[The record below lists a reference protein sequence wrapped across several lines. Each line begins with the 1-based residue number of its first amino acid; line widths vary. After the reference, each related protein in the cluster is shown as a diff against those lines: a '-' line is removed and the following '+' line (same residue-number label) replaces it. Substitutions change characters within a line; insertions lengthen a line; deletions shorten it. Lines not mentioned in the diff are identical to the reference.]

1 MLINTKNPTSS
12 LEQME
17 HSSAQS
23 PVVAETGSIR
33 DGACR
38 KSLSPARL
46 WINRVMGR
54 FFLRFLNRYVIEA
67 RGLEHIAPRHDPF
80 ILALNHSQKFEA
92 FVIPVYLIYH
102 RRGHLIHFLSDW
114 NYRLYPGLAFLLR
127 FSQTICIVRKPAKPK
142 FLNLFKPLFQDKDSG
157 FTRSRRKLLEGGSL
171 GIYPEG
177 TVNRNPRA
185 LLRGYT
191 GAARLSLVTGA
202 PVVPAGVQFPGH
214 PLDQPIPDG
223 APFIINIGAPLYPP
237 KVNEIDIDAA
247 MVRDWHHSIMREIA
261 RLSHKEFQPHSTRR
275 KLCP

>member
-1 MLINTKNPTSS
+1 MLINTNNQKSNLDHMNPSNAPS
-12 LEQME
+12 RALME
-17 HSSAQS
+17 SG
-23 PVVAETGSIR
+23 VVLC
-33 DGACR
+33 GARR
-38 KSLSPARL
+38 KSMSPARL
-46 WINRVMGR
+46 WVNRFMGR
-54 FFLRFLNRYVIEA
+54 WFLVFLKRYVIEA
-67 RGLEHIAPRHDPF
+67 RGLEHIDPKNDPF
-80 ILALNHSQKFEA
+80 ILVLNHNQKFEA
-92 FVIPVYLIYH
+92 FVIPVFLIYQ

-177 TVNRNPRA
+177 TVNRHPRT

-191 GAARLSLVTGA
+191 GAARLSLVSGA
-202 PVVPAGVQFPGH
+202 PVVPAGIRFPGH
-214 PLDQPIPDG
+214 PPDQPIPDG
-223 APFIINIGAPLYPP
+223 APFTIDIGAPIRPP
-237 KVNEIDIDAA
+237 AVNEMEIDAA

-261 RLSHKEFQPHSTRR
+261 RLSHKEFQPQSTRK